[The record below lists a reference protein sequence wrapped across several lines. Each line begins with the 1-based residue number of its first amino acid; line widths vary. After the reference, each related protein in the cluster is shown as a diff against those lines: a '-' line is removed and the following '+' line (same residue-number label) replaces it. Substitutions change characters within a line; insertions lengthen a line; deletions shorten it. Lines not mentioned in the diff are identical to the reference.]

1 MLRSNTLS
9 HGAMGQRVRHYVHAR
24 GVGENL
30 AWMSR
35 CNAAQVVQMW
45 LNSAAHRRVMLSPAF
60 RRVGVA
66 RRSKSAQCFVTADFG
81 TAT

>member
-35 CNAAQVVQMW
+35 CNANAIVQMW
-45 LNSAAHRRVMLSPAF
+45 LNSASHRQVLLTRSF
-60 RRVGVA
+60 TRVGVGQRSSA
-66 RRSKSAQCFVTADFG
+66 RVCFVTADF
-81 TAT
+81 ATSR